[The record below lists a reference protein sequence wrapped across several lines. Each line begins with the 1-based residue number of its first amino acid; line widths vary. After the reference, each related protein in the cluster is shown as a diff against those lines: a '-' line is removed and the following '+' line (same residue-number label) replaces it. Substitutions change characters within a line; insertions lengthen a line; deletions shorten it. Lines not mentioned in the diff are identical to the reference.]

1 MRFQDCLE
9 FSNDHLSAKK
19 KDVFYSPFL
28 RYDFEDILTVA
39 LAFDS
44 SSSDD
49 SNDEDDLDLLLV
61 DAMFPETSKPD
72 YIRLKLDDLSEIQCE
87 TMFRLVSLFF
97 FLFFFGYGH
106 DSLSMNCK

>member
-1 MRFQDCLE
+1 MRFQDFLE

-19 KDVFYSPFL
+19 KEIFYSPFL

-39 LAFDS
+39 LPFDS

-49 SNDEDDLDLLLV
+49 SSDEDDLDLLLV

-72 YIRLKLDDLSEIQCE
+72 YTRLKLDDLSEIQCE

-97 FLFFFGYGH
+97 FFFFR
-106 DSLSMNCK
+106 LWTR

>member
-1 MRFQDCLE
+1 MRFQDFLE
-9 FSNDHLSAKK
+9 FSNDHLQLSAKK
-19 KDVFYSPFL
+19 KEIFYSPFL

-39 LAFDS
+39 LAFDR

-49 SNDEDDLDLLLV
+49 SSDEDDLLLV

-72 YIRLKLDDLSEIQCE
+72 HIRLKLDDLSEIQCE

-97 FLFFFGYGH
+97 FSFFFGYGH